1 MPYRRRLAP
10 ASTCAYADLPTV
22 IAHRGASGHAPEN
35 TMAAFQHAI
44 EQGARWIEVDVALTA
59 DGIPVIFHDETL
71 ERCSNGH
78 GYLIQHTAGQLQQLD
93 CGHWFSEEFKGENL
107 VLLEQ
112 LLRFAMHH
120 QIGLNLEIKPIFG
133 REQNTVW
140 AVANLIQ
147 KLPINTPILFS
158 SFNPLALE
166 FCHQLM
172 PEYSRAWLTEAL
184 PDNWQSL
191 LERFHCSGIHYQAE
205 FHHNRLVCDIRN
217 AGYRVLAYTVN
228 DPEQASWLL
237 STGVNGVFS
246 DYPGE
251 LIQRTSAPE
260 LTVSDSLLTH

>member
-1 MPYRRRLAP
+1 MLYRRRLSLP
-10 ASTCAYADLPTV
+10 DSCAYSDLPDI
-22 IAHRGASGHAPEN
+22 IAHRGACGDAPEN
-35 TMAAFQHAI
+35 TMAAMQQAV
-44 EQGARWIEVDVALTA
+44 EQGARWIEVDVALSA
-59 DGIPVIFHDETL
+59 DGVPVIFHDETL

-78 GYLIQHTAGQLQQLD
+78 GYVIQHTAGQLQQLD
-93 CGHWFSEEFKGENL
+93 CGSWFAADFASEPVL
-107 VLLEQ
+107 LLEQ

-120 QIGLNLEIKPIFG
+120 QIGLNLEIKPVFG

-166 FCHQLM
+166 YCHQLM

-191 LERFHCSGIHYQAE
+191 LERFHCSGIHYCAE

-237 STGVNGVFS
+237 SAGVNAVFS
-246 DYPGE
+246 DYPGK
-251 LIQRTSAPE
+251 LIRRTAAPE
-260 LTVSDSLLTH
+260 ATLFDSLLTH